1 MDLST
6 SKPKKIE
13 VIENLKWLAVTAHM
27 ARWLAV
33 CQDPSDIHCSQTLS
47 SVGPVPRVHRFKR
60 DGEVQRKPYLI
71 CLKAPSMG
79 PNSPSQ
85 IPVVQY

>member
-1 MDLST
+1 MSLLIDGQKRIIKEFFNRTGLGT
-6 SKPKKIE
+6 NICF
-13 VIENLKWLAVTAHM
+13 
-27 ARWLAV
+27 AV

-60 DGEVQRKPYLI
+60 DGEVQRKLYLI